1 MNNDNKK
8 GRFYPIFFILLLI
21 VITFMYA
28 SLASN
33 FGVKMNNNK
42 YLEPTDNPTTDDN
55 KPDDKKD
62 DKSDTS
68 NNRGSSSSTPIKK
81 DSVPVIEPS
90 NINWQIEFE
99 NLEVDADSIEAI
111 TDAHILSNKTEVNYT
126 IYLRVPGEK
135 YSFDVD
141 VVNNGNIDAKI
152 YDTVLTGLNST
163 QMKYIKYKVTYKDGT
178 TIKEGD
184 TLLVGEKKKIHL
196 EIEYLE
202 DIEVEDLPDT
212 DQELNL
218 TYKVTY
224 IEK

>member
-8 GRFYPIFFILLLI
+8 GHLYPIFFILLLV
-21 VITFMYA
+21 VITIMYA

-33 FGVKMNNNK
+33 FGIKMNNDK

-55 KPDDKKD
+55 KKD
-62 DKSDTS
+62 DKSGTNDNT
-68 NNRGSSSSTPIKK
+68 NRRGSNPDTPSKR
-81 DSVPVIEPS
+81 DNVPVIDPT

-99 NLEVDADSIEAI
+99 NIVVDSSSVTAI
-111 TDAHILSNKTEVNYT
+111 NDAHILDNKTEINYT
-126 IYLRVPGEK
+126 VVLSEPGDK

-141 VVNNGNIDAKI
+141 ITNKGNIDAKI
-152 YDTVLTGLNST
+152 YSTELTGLNSS
-163 QMKYIKYKVTYKDGT
+163 QLKYIDYKVTYKDGT
-178 TIKEGD
+178 SIKEGD

-196 EIEYLE
+196 DIEYITDLNK
-202 DIEVEDLPDT
+202 EDLPNT

-218 TYKVTY
+218 TYKVIY